1 MNMKLMGE
9 GVLKHR
15 IAVIDATRVSL
26 SPVDETAAALYP
38 ELELIHLMDEGM
50 SYLAKTEG
58 RISGANLS
66 RMVSLISG
74 AERLGVE
81 GILLSC
87 TVFSP
92 YIELLESFADIPI
105 VAADVAMFEK
115 AATTFDHF
123 GVVVTFAPTVLS
135 VTAVLEKLRAKGME
149 FKAEIRVAEG
159 AFDALAKGDEEKH
172 NRLVAECARSL
183 ADRCDAVILSQMSQ
197 MRAVPLL
204 EDLGI
209 PVLTSPPVSLRLL
222 MERINRRTLQTEAD
236 SSTPTGQGL
245 KS

>member
-1 MNMKLMGE
+1 M
-9 GVLKHR
+9 KHR
-15 IAVIDATRVSL
+15 IAVIDATRISL
-26 SPVDETAAALYP
+26 APVDETAASYP

-66 RMVSLISG
+66 RMVSLINR
-74 AERLGVE
+74 AESLGVE

-87 TVFSP
+87 TIFSP

-115 AATTFDHF
+115 AAETYDNI
-123 GVVVTFAPTVLS
+123 GVVVTFGPTVHS
-135 VTAVLEKLRAKGME
+135 VTAVMEKCREKGME

-159 AFDALAKGDEEKH
+159 AFDALASGNEEEH
-172 NRLVAECARSL
+172 NNLVAECARSL
-183 ADRCDAVILSQMSQ
+183 ADSCDAVVLSQMSQ

-204 EDLGI
+204 EGLKV

-222 MERINRRTLQTEAD
+222 IEKIEGRVN
-236 SSTPTGQGL
+236 
-245 KS
+245 